1 MTRSVHR
8 GLENLITNLGGRVLT
23 HAGYPPTEPF
33 RALLP
38 TAEGKLLAIYAE
50 PESPTV
56 LTALYTAENT
66 PGPAERVS
74 KMGLDSDGQ
83 AQRYNVTAPQPL
95 YAALLRGAG
104 AVVLRV
110 GDGVRVQQFAGTA
123 GVAEG
128 VAQHPVDAIRFDVTS
143 PADLG
148 HFAVAEALT
157 LRRAGDFARVQTLA
171 GHQTITL
178 VRQQDDYSEIPTEP
192 VLTETDTIHTVGVK
206 LDVVGEAARWRKFH
220 AAKGTLAKLALLGVV
235 SFDDGYGEMVASYA
249 ETALARAAETLGR
262 SLPLHRAITEELA
275 HEERTRRWL
284 ESVVDHGETLTEY
297 RARREAAQAATP
309 GTEANGRRCTHRT
322 TQKKLG
328 WTPVDEGDT
337 FYRGDA
343 RQTAAQVGWACHRCG
358 AFLARAA
365 VLRSQTDAPTP
376 AAHHARRVLNKTP
389 MRDWIVDF
397 YYCPPGGALCTHT
410 ASPVSARGPEE
421 AVRLARLTLPPTVT
435 EHVTGHRARMLA
447 W

>member
-8 GLENLITNLGGRVLT
+8 DLEDLITNLGGRVLT
-23 HAGYPPTEPF
+23 QAGYPPTEPF

-66 PGPAERVS
+66 PGPAERVG
-74 KMGLDSDGQ
+74 KMGRGSGTQ
-83 AQRYNVTAPQPL
+83 AESYNVAAPQPL

-104 AVVLRV
+104 AMVLRV
-110 GDGVRVQQFAGTA
+110 GDGVRVRQFTGAA

-128 VAQHPVDAIRFDVTS
+128 VAQHPVDAIRFDAVS

-157 LRRAGDFARVQTLA
+157 LRRAGDFARVLALA

-206 LDVVGEAARWRKFH
+206 LNVVGEAARWRKFH
-220 AAKGTLAKLALLGVV
+220 KAKGTLSKLAVLGVV
-235 SFDDGYGEMVASYA
+235 SFDDGTSELEASYA
-249 ETALARAAETLGR
+249 EAALARRAKALGW
-262 SLPLHRAITEELA
+262 SLAVTRAVE
-275 HEERTRRWL
+275 EERTREEDTRRWL
-284 ESVVDHGETLTEY
+284 ESVVDHGETPAEY

-376 AAHHARRVLNKTP
+376 AAHHACRVLNETP
-389 MRDWIVDF
+389 VRDWVVDF
-397 YYCPPGGALCTHT
+397 YYRPPGGAFCTHT

-435 EHVTGHRARMLA
+435 EHVTGHRVRMLA
-447 W
+447 